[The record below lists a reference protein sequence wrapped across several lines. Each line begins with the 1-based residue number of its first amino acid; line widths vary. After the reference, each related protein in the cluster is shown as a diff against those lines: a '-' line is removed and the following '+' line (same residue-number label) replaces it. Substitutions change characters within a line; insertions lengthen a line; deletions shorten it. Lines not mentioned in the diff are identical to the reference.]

1 MNGWDVALLAIG
13 IYVAIVGLAR
23 LMIGRRDALWAELQG
38 EAEQEQRRRK
48 KQHQAEQAAAAGRA
62 EP

>member
-13 IYVAIVGLAR
+13 IYVAVVGLAR
-23 LMIGRRDALWAELQG
+23 LMIGRRDTLWAELQA

-48 KQHQAEQAAAAGRA
+48 KQQQEQQRAAQG
-62 EP
+62 